1 MSTAVAFGASASY
14 GSFARLARVPLVA
27 AVALV
32 PWLLML
38 AARHET
44 PWVVLDLA
52 EFSALLWLDALVRRR
67 STGAAWA
74 GAAAALL
81 LAGDALAD
89 VAFAG
94 PGHEVL
100 TALAMAGG
108 VELPLAAVCVLLG
121 RGFAVR
127 AAA

>member
-1 MSTAVAFGASASY
+1 MSTALAFGAPASY
-14 GSFARLARVPLVA
+14 VPSARLARVPLVA

-52 EFSALLWLDALVRRR
+52 EFSVLLWLDALVRRR
-67 STGAAWA
+67 SAGAAWV
-74 GAAAALL
+74 GTAAALL
-81 LAGDALAD
+81 LAGDALVD

-100 TALAMAGG
+100 AALAMAGC

-121 RGFAVR
+121 RTGFTAS
-127 AAA
+127 A